1 MSYHISM
8 ITLLHDFC
16 DTYSILMNMFYSW
29 KLENKTNIYMYQKQR
44 LYVILL
50 NEKDLNSIFKHALF
64 HIIKKHVCYKISK
77 YILYKYWYIK
87 ISLQSTCHICHGQ
100 LIISRPTWMHPQNH
114 LRAIFRSPEDSA
126 RWNWAI
132 QFPVPTESRYGTY
145 VCK

>member
-1 MSYHISM
+1 M

-64 HIIKKHVCYKISK
+64 HIIKKHVSVTRYPNIY
-77 YILYKYWYIK
+77 YINID
-87 ISLQSTCHICHGQ
+87 I
-100 LIISRPTWMHPQNH
+100 
-114 LRAIFRSPEDSA
+114 LRFHYNLHVIFVMA
-126 RWNWAI
+126 NL
-132 QFPVPTESRYGTY
+132 
-145 VCK
+145 